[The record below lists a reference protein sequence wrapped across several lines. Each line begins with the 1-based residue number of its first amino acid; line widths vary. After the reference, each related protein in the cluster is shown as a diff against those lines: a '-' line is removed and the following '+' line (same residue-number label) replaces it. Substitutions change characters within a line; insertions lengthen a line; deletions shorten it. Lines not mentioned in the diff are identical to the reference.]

1 MWQVRV
7 RQFDDV
13 LEVAAGDT
21 ILEAALDLGHDYPHT
36 CMGGTCGACK
46 TLLISGEVDMKPYA
60 HFALTDAERAAGYI
74 LACRALPLA
83 DCDVAIADGS
93 EETLNPGAPA

>member
-1 MWQVRV
+1 MPW
-7 RQFDDV
+7 
-13 LEVAAGDT
+13 AASPWS
-21 ILEAALDLGHDYPHT
+21 AAQT
-36 CMGGTCGACK
+36 STCGACK
-46 TLLISGEVDMKPYA
+46 TLLITGEVDMKPYA